1 MNRKEVIGIAKDW
14 FEERA
19 WKPAPFQRSCWDAY
33 LSGKHGLLNAPT
45 GSGKTLALWVPIVL
59 DLIQSSKGKP
69 VKGLKA
75 IWITPLKSLSN
86 EIKIASERFAKDMG
100 IDITVGI
107 RNGDTSTSERA
118 RQRRNFPTLLIT
130 TPESLHLLLASKDY
144 QQKMK
149 GLKAFVVDEWHE
161 LIGSKRGVQIELA
174 TSRLLSIAPKL
185 RVWGISATIGNL
197 EQAMQVLLGT
207 RPAVLE
213 QAKLVRSKKKK
224 KIIIESLTPMKM
236 DAFPWRGHLG
246 LHQIEQVAAVI
257 AKSKT
262 TLVFTNTRSQCE
274 SWFQALLEQYSDLAG
289 VIAMHHGSIEKEMR
303 LWVEQAIRDEKL
315 KVVVCTS
322 SLDLGVDFAPV
333 ESIVQIGSP
342 KGVARFLQRAGRSGH
357 APDKSSRIYFV
368 PTYSLELLEA
378 KAIRTAVEREIMEDR
393 KPYELSFDVLAQYL
407 VTLAVSDGFYPDQ
420 ILEEILQ
427 THAFQYLD
435 LNEWQWILNYISKG
449 SQSME
454 AYDEFRRVEVLE
466 DGMFKVNSRR
476 VAMRHR
482 MQIGT
487 IVGDGEL
494 RVKFV
499 KGGYLGT
506 VEEWFLSKLE
516 PGDSFIFA
524 GRVLQLVRIREMIAQ
539 VKISRAKKPKVVS
552 WMGGRMTLSAQ
563 LGALLREEM
572 QNMKENRNACKEFK
586 ALGSF
591 LDKQEALSA
600 IPSSN
605 QLLIESFESREGHH
619 LLVYPF
625 EGRYVHEAMCALL
638 AYRISQEFPIS
649 FSLAYNDYGFEILSD
664 QYVDP
669 ELIRSKALLRV
680 EGMHEDLLESVN
692 AAEIAKRTFR
702 DIAVISGLVF
712 TGPPDK
718 RKKDKHLQ
726 SSAQMFFSVF
736 EDYEPENLLFNQAY
750 SEVYAYQFQQERMEQ
765 AMQRMSKQELLI
777 QSCPKP
783 SPFSFPIITDRL
795 RARMSSE
802 ALGDKIKRMIAEY
815 TKA

>member
-1 MNRKEVIGIAKDW
+1 
-14 FEERA
+14 
-19 WKPAPFQRSCWDAY
+19 
-33 LSGKHGLLNAPT
+33 
-45 GSGKTLALWVPIVL
+45 
-59 DLIQSSKGKP
+59 
-69 VKGLKA
+69 
-75 IWITPLKSLSN
+75 
-86 EIKIASERFAKDMG
+86 
-100 IDITVGI
+100 
-107 RNGDTSTSERA
+107 
-118 RQRRNFPTLLIT
+118 
-130 TPESLHLLLASKDY
+130 
-144 QQKMK
+144 
-149 GLKAFVVDEWHE
+149 
-161 LIGSKRGVQIELA
+161 
-174 TSRLLSIAPKL
+174 
-185 RVWGISATIGNL
+185 
-197 EQAMQVLLGT
+197 
-207 RPAVLE
+207 
-213 QAKLVRSKKKK
+213 
-224 KIIIESLTPMKM
+224 
-236 DAFPWRGHLG
+236 
-246 LHQIEQVAAVI
+246 
-257 AKSKT
+257 
-262 TLVFTNTRSQCE
+262 
-274 SWFQALLEQYSDLAG
+274 
-289 VIAMHHGSIEKEMR
+289 MR

-357 APDKSSRIYFV
+357 APGKSSRIYFV

-586 ALGSF
+586 ALSSF
-591 LDKQEALSA
+591 LEKQEALSA

-649 FSLAYNDYGFEILSD
+649 FSLAYNYGFEILSD
-664 QYVDP
+664 QFVDP

-680 EGMHEDLLESVN
+680 EDMHEDLLESVN